1 MTFAHSEDSH
11 LHSLQVLDQLY
22 KYDDFML
29 SIKTVLDLGCGLG
42 EDLAWWATRT
52 TKDETPQPLNIQCTG
67 VDLESKLK
75 LTRKYNNV
83 FYQSVDFES
92 TILPTSQGFDVLWC
106 HDSFQYAHAPVKTL
120 SNWWHL
126 ASPGAML
133 CLAVP
138 ETQRIYRSQLD
149 YYLPSGSYYHYTMVN
164 LIYMLATAGWDCR
177 GGFFRQTPTDPWIHA
192 VVYKSEQEPQ
202 DPKTTTWHALS
213 ELKLLPESAD
223 RSIFAHNYLRQQDLI
238 VPWLDHSLMSMA
250 LK

>member
-29 SIKTVLDLGCGLG
+29 SIKTVLDLGCGVG

-52 TKDETPQPLNIQCTG
+52 TRDENPRPLNIQCTG
-67 VDLESKLK
+67 VDLAPKLK
-75 LTRKYNNV
+75 LTRKHDNV
-83 FYQSVDFES
+83 FYQSSDFES
-92 TILPTSQGFDVLWC
+92 TIAPTPSGFDVLWC

-138 ETQRIYRSQLD
+138 VTQRIHRGQLD
-149 YYLPSGSYYHYTMVN
+149 YYLPSGCYYHYTMVN

-177 GGFFRQTPTDPWIHA
+177 SGFFKQTPTDPWIHA
-192 VVYKSEQEPQ
+192 IVYKSDQEPQ
-202 DPKTTTWHALS
+202 DPRTTTWHKLS

-223 RSIFAHNYLRQQDLI
+223 HSVFAHNYLRQQDLI
-238 VPWLDHSLMSMA
+238 VPWLNHSLMSMA

>member
-29 SIKTVLDLGCGLG
+29 SIKTVLDLGCGSG
-42 EDLAWWATRT
+42 EDLAWWATRAT
-52 TKDETPQPLNIQCTG
+52 RDETPRPLNIQCTG
-67 VDLESKLK
+67 VDLAPKLK
-75 LTRKYNNV
+75 LTRKHSNI
-83 FYQSVDFES
+83 FYQFSDFES
-92 TILPTSQGFDVLWC
+92 TITPTPSGFDVLWC

-138 ETQRIYRSQLD
+138 VTQRIHRGQLD
-149 YYLPSGSYYHYTMVN
+149 YYLPSGCYYHYTMVN

-177 GGFFRQTPTDPWIHA
+177 GGFFKQTPADPWIHA
-192 VVYKSEQEPQ
+192 IVYKSDQEPQ
-202 DPKTTTWHALS
+202 DTRTTTWHKLS

-223 RSIFAHNYLRQQDLI
+223 LSIFAHNYLRQQDLI
-238 VPWLDHSLMSMA
+238 VPWLNHSLMSMA